1 MPTNKVKSAIR
12 IRKSFF
18 LMPEQSDG
26 HPKNILR
33 RNFPDADE
41 QSEVGHPCLK
51 KFKS

>member
-1 MPTNKVKSAIR
+1 
-12 IRKSFF
+12 
-18 LMPEQSDG
+18 MPEQSDG